1 MVDGNFL
8 SEIQELECEGLNE
21 ISNEDINEVNADKHK
36 VKNEIGGKAID
47 K

>member
-21 ISNEDINEVNADKHK
+21 ISNEGFNEVNADTHK
-36 VKNEIGGKAID
+36 VESEIDDKAID